1 MTIEH
6 KKVLITGNGFDLSF
20 GLPTAYKDFVDA
32 MKVLRGAGDDLSKF
46 ALAKLLPEKFAGA
59 TATVDL
65 SLLKTTDAQGRTPL
79 QNIWID
85 FFITQ
90 LDKMPKE
97 RRWVDFEAEIRVVL
111 NALSKLVELEQAYSK
126 KTGRIALGYLGR
138 RRLDFMV
145 TMLEEKF
152 LEPLLAIGLLKDNI
166 YQFGLVVT
174 NPLKNKKEGR
184 VRRGVFDLGIVDSLN
199 SQLIELCSIFAYFLT
214 QVLEPIY
221 NEKLK
226 KVNKEFFT
234 DFSEVYTFNY
244 TRTFE
249 KLGLSQSVQHLHG
262 DLGTSEASSE
272 LSSYGTKVVLGVDH
286 ADDFIDLL
294 GTEVLSLTKYFQ
306 TLYKGTDASSF
317 VRGKLYGNSQY
328 ALEVKHSVSG
338 NGMTQSFAEVGG
350 ESFEIVPFHF
360 HVWGHSLD
368 LSDRKYISR
377 IFELM
382 WKKDGTKSDNKITIY
397 YHDEASRA
405 SLLRNILDARML
417 GDAGKEKIEQLVYQ
431 GRLTFEPNPS
441 VFKEANTDAKP

>member
-1 MTIEH
+1 MTIEY
-6 KKVLITGNGFDLSF
+6 KKILITGNGFDLSF

-32 MKVLRGAGDDLSKF
+32 MEVLRQAGDDLSKF

-65 SLLKTTDAQGRTPL
+65 SLLTQPISAKNAPDRTPL
-79 QNIWID
+79 DNIWISY
-85 FFITQ
+85 FIQ
-90 LDKMPKE
+90 RLRKMPIIA
-97 RRWVDFEAEIRVVL
+97 RWVDFEAEIRVVL
-111 NALSKLVELEQAYSK
+111 NALSQLIKAESMHSQRTGNKCFRYVASNVSDANCEQ
-126 KTGRIALGYLGR
+126 
-138 RRLDFMV
+138 
-145 TMLEEKF
+145 
-152 LEPLLAIGLLKDNI
+152 LEPKYIEPLQAIGILENLTSTTYKVKHPTNNSDQSNQTLL
-166 YQFGLVVT
+166 
-174 NPLKNKKEGR
+174 E
-184 VRRGVFDLGIVDSLN
+184 LGIVDSLN

-226 KVNKEFFT
+226 KVNKGFFT

-306 TLYKGTDASSF
+306 TLYKGTDASGFLKDKVYELNLSDLNITDLPI
-317 VRGKLYGNSQY
+317 VNADK
-328 ALEVKHSVSG
+328 
-338 NGMTQSFAEVGG
+338 GG
-350 ESFEIVPFHF
+350 ISEIKPIHF
-360 HVWGHSLD
+360 HIWGHSLD

-397 YHDEASRA
+397 YYDNSSRA

-417 GDAGKEKIEQLVYQ
+417 GDAGKEKIELLVYQ